1 MRAALLYGLALA
13 TLLVSWWLDREKTR
27 RALKIGIKS
36 LRDLAPRILGMVAL
50 VGLVLALAPPEL
62 LARLF
67 SIHGIGGFVLVSAI
81 GSIITMPAPV
91 AFPLVGSLL
100 KMGAAPATLAAFVT
114 TLTMVGIMTAPLEIS
129 FFGKRFTLIRQSLS
143 FVTAI
148 IIGLLMGVFL

>member
-1 MRAALLYGLALA
+1 MRAAVLYGLAAAALLA
-13 TLLVSWWLDREKTR
+13 SWWLDREKTR

-36 LRDLAPRILGMVAL
+36 LRDLTPRILGMVAL

-67 SIHGIGGFVLVSAI
+67 SIHGIGGFALVSAI

-114 TLTMVGIMTAPLEIS
+114 TLTMVGIMTAPMEIS